1 MKMIGI
7 VEIDGQPVFYEELS
21 QRTLREAER
30 TGTLAYALLEF
41 AERYLD
47 PKTTTAALVGRLGPG
62 RAWLELRTEQKRVRF
77 VVEASLRRAELRQ
90 RLEAIVRDSR
100 DGREARQLCLFT
112 LLRES
117 EDPAPWLDEIES
129 IIDRHNQRRAS

>member
-7 VEIDGQPVFYEELS
+7 VEIDGQPVFYEELPP
-21 QRTLREAER
+21 RTQREAER

-62 RAWLELRTEQKRVRF
+62 RAWLELRGEKRVRF
-77 VVEASLRRAELRQ
+77 IVEAAPRREELRQ
-90 RLEAIVRDSR
+90 RLETAARAGRD
-100 DGREARQLCLFT
+100 DREARQMCYFE
-112 LLRES
+112 LLRSGE
-117 EDPAPWLDEIES
+117 EFGEWLDEIET
-129 IIDRHNQRRAS
+129 IIKQRRAL

>member
-7 VEIDGQPVFYEELS
+7 VEIDGQPVFYEELPP
-21 QRTLREAER
+21 RTQREAER
-30 TGTLAYALLEF
+30 TGTLAYALLRF
-41 AERYLD
+41 VERYLD
-47 PKTTTAALVGRLGPG
+47 PKVTTADLVGRLGPV
-62 RAWLELRTEQKRVRF
+62 RAWVELRGEKRVRF
-77 VVEASLRRAELRQ
+77 IVEAAPRREELRQ
-90 RLEAIVRDSR
+90 RLESIVRGSK

-129 IIDRHNQRRAS
+129 IIDRQFNQRRAS